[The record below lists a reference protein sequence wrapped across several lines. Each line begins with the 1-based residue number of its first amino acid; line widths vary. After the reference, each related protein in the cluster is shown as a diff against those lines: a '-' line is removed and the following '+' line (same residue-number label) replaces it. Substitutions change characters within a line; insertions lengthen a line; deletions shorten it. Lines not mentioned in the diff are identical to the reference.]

1 MTQTELASGGAECL
15 TAAQHCSSLFLQGG
29 LIALLLLLLVF
40 TVALYAQRR
49 WYKQR
54 RIPQKSASTEATHE
68 IHYIPSV
75 LLGPQGR
82 ESFRNS
88 RLQAHNS
95 VIGMP
100 IRETPIL
107 DDYDYEEE
115 ENPLRPEHGCREDE
129 FGSSVTRPLE
139 EEKSDYEKKGW
150 FCSVSFA
157 KSS

>member
-1 MTQTELASGGAECL
+1 
-15 TAAQHCSSLFLQGG
+15 
-29 LIALLLLLLVF
+29 LIALLLLLLLF
-40 TVALYAQRR
+40 TVAFYAQRR

-75 LLGPQGR
+75 LLGSQGR
-82 ESFRNS
+82 ESFRNA
-88 RLQAHNS
+88 RLQAHAS

-115 ENPLRPEHGCREDE
+115 ENPLRPELGCRDDE
-129 FGSSVTRPLE
+129 FGGQTMQPLDSLDRSG
-139 EEKSDYEKKGW
+139 EKPDYEKKGLPR
-150 FCSVSFA
+150 SLLLPLLFA
-157 KSS
+157 GDSHLWNVPGGSLRSDR